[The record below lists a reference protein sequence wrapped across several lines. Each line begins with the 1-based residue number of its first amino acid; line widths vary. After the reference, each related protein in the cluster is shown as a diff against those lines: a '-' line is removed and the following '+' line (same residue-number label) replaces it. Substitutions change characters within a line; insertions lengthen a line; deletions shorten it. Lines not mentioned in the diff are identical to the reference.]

1 MLLSEFDKETIY
13 SEDRSINDILSLASS
28 FPFGSE
34 KKLIIVKEAE
44 KIKDKKLLKDYAA
57 SPAEF
62 TVIAFFH
69 NGSITNLSTEPFK
82 TLDAK

>member
-1 MLLSEFDKETIY
+1 LLLSEFDKETIY

-44 KIKDKKLLKDYAA
+44 KIKDKKPLKDYAA

-62 TVIAFFH
+62 TVL
-69 NGSITNLSTEPFK
+69 LSFIMAQ
-82 TLDAK
+82 LQI